1 MQTTADPENFMRQW
15 TRPYVVRFCVAALLL
30 PCSVYAEPSLNG
42 FWTGTMTRDG
52 ATQEISLRVSGNTD
66 GYKANFDWPDSGYF
80 HEDAISMKVADRSVL
95 VSLPMPRGALKLAGT
110 WEGDS
115 VSGGLLEIGNVAG
128 AWKTIH
134 TDGSFRLSRASA
146 PTPPYRVEEVSFND
160 RTVTLAGSLLIPRGA
175 GRHPAMTFL
184 HGGGDETRGDG
195 MFIGDTLARRGIVV
209 LIYDKRGNGKSTGDW
224 RQGGFEE
231 LADDGAAGLR
241 VLLARPDVDTKRTGF
256 VCYSQGCWIAPLAI
270 SRGAPAQFLVSISGP
285 TVTVEDEGFAQYGN
299 RMREAGMPNSELA
312 KALPLLKLDNSV
324 SKGQASWRDL
334 QAQIAKDKDQ
344 PWYKAINWS
353 PEDLNDPERRFYG
366 KILTYDPKA
375 YIESLEIPSLWFFG
389 TADIT
394 IPAQASWE
402 RLRGMSVSPKPRIVI
417 MENADHAMTVR
428 EGGKLPALAHGF
440 PGMMADWIYT
450 GRGRPLAEKR
460 PAEGE

>member
-1 MQTTADPENFMRQW
+1 
-15 TRPYVVRFCVAALLL
+15 
-30 PCSVYAEPSLNG
+30 
-42 FWTGTMTRDG
+42 
-52 ATQEISLRVSGNTD
+52 
-66 GYKANFDWPDSGYF
+66 
-80 HEDAISMKVADRSVL
+80 
-95 VSLPMPRGALKLAGT
+95 
-110 WEGDS
+110 
-115 VSGGLLEIGNVAG
+115 
-128 AWKTIH
+128 
-134 TDGSFRLSRASA
+134 
-146 PTPPYRVEEVSFND
+146 
-160 RTVTLAGSLLIPRGA
+160 
-175 GRHPAMTFL
+175 
-184 HGGGDETRGDG
+184 
-195 MFIGDTLARRGIVV
+195 
-209 LIYDKRGNGKSTGDW
+209 
-224 RQGGFEE
+224 
-231 LADDGAAGLR
+231 
-241 VLLARPDVDTKRTGF
+241 
-256 VCYSQGCWIAPLAI
+256 
-270 SRGAPAQFLVSISGP
+270 
-285 TVTVEDEGFAQYGN
+285 
-299 RMREAGMPNSELA
+299 MPNSELA

-450 GRGRPLAEKR
+450 GRGRPLAGKT